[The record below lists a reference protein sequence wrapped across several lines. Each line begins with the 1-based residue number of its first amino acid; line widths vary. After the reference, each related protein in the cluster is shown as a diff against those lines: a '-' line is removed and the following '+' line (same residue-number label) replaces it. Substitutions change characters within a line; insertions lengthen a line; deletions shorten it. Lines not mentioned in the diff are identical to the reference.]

1 MCTFHAGGSS
11 CICLICLC
19 NLLLGPSFIT
29 ENFPTSHLRTINC
42 VYIYIYMWNLVCLLM
57 PWSIYACLCARI
69 YMYMYPSVYVYMH
82 ICIYMCV
89 CVKSCV
95 LITAAIYLCMFAF
108 VCVYVYLPC
117 RRFIVSGR
125 IRTICPKWGMVL
137 QGGGVYIYIYSANLY
152 GFVNKTIYL
161 AQNCMDWYAKI
172 YIYLVQ
178 ICMDWCAKIYI

>member
-42 VYIYIYMWNLVCLLM
+42 VYIYIHIYVKSGVLINAVIYLCMFVCAH
-57 PWSIYACLCARI
+57 IY
-69 YMYMYPSVYVYMH
+69 VYVP
-82 ICIYMCV
+82 ICVCIHAYIYICV

-95 LITAAIYLCMFAF
+95 LITAVIYLCMFAF

-125 IRTICPKWGMVL
+125 IKSICPKWGMVV
-137 QGGGVYIYIYSANLY
+137 QGGVCIYSVTYTQHRAHATTEEGVCRL
-152 GFVNKTIYL
+152 GV
-161 AQNCMDWYAKI
+161 
-172 YIYLVQ
+172 
-178 ICMDWCAKIYI
+178 